1 MSKTDAPLQGLKVI
15 EMARILAGPWAGQTL
30 ADLGAEVIK
39 IESPAGDD
47 TRSWGPPWIETETGE
62 KTAAYFHVTN
72 RGKRSLAIDFSDPDQ
87 RDKLL
92 ALIADADVLIEN
104 YKVGGLKKYGLDY
117 DSLHARFPRL
127 IYCSVTGF
135 GQTGPY
141 AHRAGYDVMIQG
153 MSGVMDITGAADG
166 PPQKM
171 GVAFADIFTGLYATI
186 AIQAA
191 LAQREKTGK
200 GQQIDMALLDCMVGV
215 LGNQAMNAMVTGQ
228 TPKRMGNVHPNL
240 VPYQDFPVSDGHIII
255 ACGNDRQFIKLCEV
269 LGLSQETQKRFDTN
283 PKRVAGHAELV
294 EEISKASIQ
303 HSQSTL
309 LKRLEAAGIPAGP
322 INSISEALS
331 DPQIVHRGLVDLS
344 GPAPKLLIP
353 IKFSDSSFE
362 NTAPAPDLD
371 ELSGKR

>member
-1 MSKTDAPLQGLKVI
+1 MSQNDAPLAGLKIV

-30 ADLGAEVIK
+30 ADLGADVIK

-47 TRSWGPPWIETETGE
+47 TRTWGPPWIETETCE
-62 KTAAYFHVTN
+62 RTAAYFHVTN
-72 RGKRSLAIDFSDPDQ
+72 RGKRSLAIDFSKPDQ
-87 RDKLL
+87 RERLL
-92 ALIADADVLIEN
+92 ELIADADVLIEN

-153 MSGVMDITGAADG
+153 MSGVMDITGSADG

-191 LAQREKTGK
+191 LAQREKTGL

-215 LGNQAMNAMVTGQ
+215 LGNQAMNAMVSGQ

-255 ACGNDRQFIKLCEV
+255 ACGNDRQFQKLCKV
-269 LGLSQETQKRFDTN
+269 LNLGKDIESRFDSN
-283 PKRVAGHAELV
+283 PKRVAGHEELV
-294 EEISKASIQ
+294 EKISNASRA
-303 HSQSTL
+303 HRQSEL
-309 LKRLEAAGIPAGP
+309 LALLEEAGIPAGP
-322 INSISEALS
+322 INTVLAALN
-331 DPQIVHRGLVDLS
+331 DPQILHRDLVDLS
-344 GPAPKLLIP
+344 GPAPKLLSP
-353 IKFSDSSFE
+353 LKFSGSGFK
-362 NTAPAPDLD
+362 NRAPAPDLD
-371 ELSGKR
+371 EYSKED